1 MLVVQWRDLL
11 FLVLINLIWGFN
23 FITSKVGVSE
33 FPPLWFTT
41 LRFGLVA
48 LLLLPFLRMHRGQMG
63 AIVVAAL
70 FSGGLHFG
78 LLFVG
83 LAMADTVST
92 VAIAGQLG
100 VPFTTLMSIVFL
112 GEIVH
117 WRRWLGI
124 SLAFAGVL
132 LMGLDPQV
140 FEFWQGLALVVLSAF
155 LGSVGLMAVKRLT
168 NIKPLEMQSW
178 FALVSVPVLALLSAI
193 FETGQLQAMGTAS
206 WQGWAALT
214 FSVLMASLVAHS
226 GYYYLVQ
233 RYPVTSVSPLTVLSP
248 LFGVLFGVTLLG
260 DELTPRIIAG
270 GAMTL
275 TGVVIIALREKK
287 IVETGT

>member
-1 MLVVQWRDLL
+1 MLAIQWRDLV

-33 FPPLWFTT
+33 LPPLWFTT
-41 LRFGLVA
+41 LRFTLLA
-48 LLLLPFLRMHRGQMG
+48 LILAVFLRVQRGQMG
-63 AIVVAAL
+63 AIVVAGVL
-70 FSGGLHFG
+70 SGALHFG

-83 LAMADTVST
+83 LGMAKTVST
-92 VAIAGQLG
+92 VAIVGQLG

-112 GEIVH
+112 GEVVR

-124 SLAFAGVL
+124 TLAFAGVMV
-132 LMGLDPQV
+132 MGLDPKV
-140 FEFWQGLALVVLSAF
+140 FDFWQGLALVVLSAF
-155 LGSVGLMAVKRLT
+155 VGSIGLLAVKQLKD
-168 NIKPLEMQSW
+168 IKPLEIQAW
-178 FALVSVPVLALLSAI
+178 FAVISVPVLAVLSAV
-193 FETGQLQAMGTAS
+193 FETGQLQATRAAS
-206 WQGWAALT
+206 LEAWSALLFT
-214 FSVLMASLVAHS
+214 VVMASLIAHS

-233 RYPVTSVSPLTVLSP
+233 RYPITSVSPLTILSP

-270 GAMTL
+270 GTMTL
-275 TGVVIIALREKK
+275 TGVVVIALREHK

>member
-1 MLVVQWRDLL
+1 MLAIQWRDLV

-33 FPPLWFTT
+33 LPPLWFTT
-41 LRFGLVA
+41 LRFTLLA
-48 LLLLPFLRMHRGQMG
+48 LILAVFLRVQRGQMG
-63 AIVVAAL
+63 AIVVAGVL
-70 FSGGLHFG
+70 SGALHFG

-83 LAMADTVST
+83 LGMAKTVST
-92 VAIAGQLG
+92 VAIVGQLG

-112 GEIVH
+112 GEVVR

-124 SLAFAGVL
+124 TLAFAGVMV
-132 LMGLDPQV
+132 MGLDPKV
-140 FEFWQGLALVVLSAF
+140 FDFWQGLALVVLSAF
-155 LGSVGLMAVKRLT
+155 VGSIGLLAVKQLKD
-168 NIKPLEMQSW
+168 IKPLEIQAW
-178 FALVSVPVLALLSAI
+178 FAVISVPVLAVLSAV
-193 FETGQLQAMGTAS
+193 FETGQLQATRAAS
-206 WQGWAALT
+206 LEAWSALLFT
-214 FSVLMASLVAHS
+214 VVMASLIAHS

-233 RYPVTSVSPLTVLSP
+233 RYPITSVSPLTILSP

-270 GAMTL
+270 GTMTL
-275 TGVVIIALREKK
+275 TGVVIIALREHK

>member
-48 LLLLPFLRMHRGQMG
+48 LLLLPLLRIHRGQMG

-132 LMGLDPQV
+132 VMGLDPQV

-214 FSVLMASLVAHS
+214 FTVLMASLIAHS